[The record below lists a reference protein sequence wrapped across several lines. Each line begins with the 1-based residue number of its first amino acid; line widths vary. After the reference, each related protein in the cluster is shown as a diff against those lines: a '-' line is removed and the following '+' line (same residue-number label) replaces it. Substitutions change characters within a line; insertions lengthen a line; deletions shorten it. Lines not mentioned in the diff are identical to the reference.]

1 MLNKIRKTLVRDP
14 LATTERFCAVS
25 QILSVLESFPSAERK
40 KGGINDWEYTK
51 FLYGTDDVFTDP
63 DKRERHVRLLL
74 GTRLA
79 SALTLLLPTSNNTR
93 MVASALSGLTYAAG
107 NKYTINGSDGA
118 EQYAAIILTSSALGR
133 TNGGKNKD
141 LAIAFI
147 AAQTT
152 LSYFVAGIVKSLGY
166 EWKRGTAVE
175 RVIRTESY
183 GNEPFYKFLRAHPTL
198 STLLTRSTVIIET
211 AFPALIL
218 CKKTR
223 PLAFISMFA
232 FHAANI
238 ELMGLGRFFLVFT
251 STYPAVARAIRPL
264 V

>member
-1 MLNKIRKTLVRDP
+1 MLKKMKKMLGRDP

-25 QILSVLESFPSAERK
+25 QILSVLESFPRGERK

-51 FLYGTDDVFTDP
+51 YLYGTDDVFNEP
-63 DKRERHVRLLL
+63 DKRENYVRLVL

-79 SALTLLLPTSNNTR
+79 SAVTLLLPTSNNTR

-118 EQYAAIILTSSALGR
+118 EQYAAIILTSSAMGR
-133 TNGGKNKD
+133 TNGGTNKD
-141 LAIAFI
+141 LAIDFI

-152 LSYFVAGIVKSLGY
+152 LSYFVAGIVKALGY
-166 EWKRGTAVE
+166 EWNRGTAVE

-183 GNEPFYKFLRAHPTL
+183 GNERFYKFLRAHPNL

-211 AFPALIL
+211 TFPALIL

-223 PLAFISMFA
+223 PFAFISMLS

-251 STYPAVARAIRPL
+251 STYPAVAKAIRPI

>member
-1 MLNKIRKTLVRDP
+1 MLEKISKTLGRDP
-14 LATTERFCAVS
+14 LVTTERFCALS
-25 QILSVLESFPSAERK
+25 QLLSVLESLPESERRQ
-40 KGGINDWEYTK
+40 GGINDWEHTK
-51 FLYGTDDVFTDP
+51 HLYGTDDMFVDP
-63 DKRERHVRLLL
+63 VKREKYVRLLL
-74 GTRLA
+74 GVRLVA
-79 SALTLLLPTSNNTR
+79 ALALLMPTNNNTR
-93 MVASALSGLTYAAG
+93 MVASDLSGITYAAG

-141 LAIAFI
+141 LAIDFI

-152 LSYFVAGIVKSLGY
+152 LSYFVAGAVKALGY

-175 RVIRTESY
+175 RVIRTETY
-183 GNEPFYKFLRAHPTL
+183 GNERFYRILRAHPNL
-198 STLLTRSTVIIET
+198 SKLLTHATVAIET
-211 AFPALIL
+211 MFPALIL

-223 PLAFISMFA
+223 PLAFMSMLG
-232 FHAANI
+232 FHMANI

-251 STYPAVARAIRPL
+251 STYPAVAKAIRPI